1 MLRPLPNDVTL
12 WLSGDYDDDVLMMMM
27 MMMMMKM
34 NDGITISCRAS
45 FMKQICEHKLKSTA
59 T

>member
-12 WLSGDYDDDVLMMMM
+12 WLSGDYDDDVLM